1 MNATNP
7 IFGPNRLKI
16 GVFGLNGKG
25 SAHTLVPEAYKPT
38 WPNVLEAARLADG
51 AGYEALV
58 AYARWK
64 GYIPGRVSHPAG
76 IILDPFTFCAGLA
89 QATTHAAVVTTSH
102 APTIHPIAAAKQC
115 ATIDVISG
123 GRLGLNVVAGWNRP
137 ELEMFGAPLREHT
150 DRYAHL
156 AEWLAVIERLWT
168 SEEEF
173 DFEGEFFKVT
183 GGMSMPG
190 PVQRPRPPVMCAGGS
205 DIGRRFACEHGDMC
219 FILLHSEKPED
230 WARQIAD
237 YKTFAREEFGRT
249 VQVWTYAPVV
259 QRDTQEEADRYLQH
273 YSVEMADEESLDG
286 WISGNV
292 ANSKGQPSDV
302 LSRMR
307 RGLAAGGGG
316 TRFVGTAEAIAAKL
330 HELSD
335 AGLDGILFTW
345 VDFADGLRRMN
356 RDILPLLEARGLR
369 QPFRPASGHAA

>member
-25 SAHTLVPEAYKPT
+25 SAHTLVPEAYKPR
-38 WPNVLEAARLADG
+38 WDNVLEAARLADG

-115 ATIDVISG
+115 ATIDIISG
-123 GRLGLNVVAGWNRP
+123 GRLGLNVVAGWNRA

-156 AEWLAVIERLWT
+156 AEWLSVIERLWT
-168 SEEEF
+168 EEEEF
-173 DFEGEFFKVT
+173 DFQGEFFKVA
-183 GGMSMPG
+183 GGMSMPK

-205 DIGRRFACEHGDMC
+205 DIGRRFACQHGDMC
-219 FILLHSEKPED
+219 FILLHSEKPEE
-230 WARQIAD
+230 WARQIAE
-237 YKTFAREEFGRT
+237 YKTFAKEEFGRA

-259 QRDTQEEADRYLQH
+259 QRDTQAEAERYLEH

-286 WISGNV
+286 WITGNV

-316 TRFVGTAEAIAAKL
+316 TRFVGTADAIAAKL

-335 AGLDGILFTW
+335 VGLDGVLFTW

-356 RDILPLLEARGLR
+356 RDVLPLLEGRGLR
-369 QPFRPASGHAA
+369 QPFRPVPSHAA

>member
-25 SAHTLVPEAYKPT
+25 SAHTLVPEAYKPS
-38 WPNVLEAARLADG
+38 WDNVVEAARLADA

-76 IILDPFTFCAGLA
+76 IILDPFTFCAGVA
-89 QATTHAAVVTTSH
+89 QSTTHAAVVTTSH

-115 ATIDVISG
+115 ATIDIISG

-156 AEWLAVIERLWT
+156 AEWLSVIERLWT
-168 SEEEF
+168 EEEEF
-173 DFEGEFFKVT
+173 DFKGEFFTVT
-183 GGMSMPG
+183 GGMSMPQ

-230 WARQIAD
+230 WARQISD
-237 YKTFAREEFGRT
+237 YKTFAKEEFGRT

-259 QRDTQEEADRYLQH
+259 QRDTQVEAERYLEH

-286 WISGNV
+286 WIAGNAASG
-292 ANSKGQPSDV
+292 KGMTAEV
-302 LSRMR
+302 LARMR

-316 TRFVGTAEAIAAKL
+316 TRFIGMADTIAAKL
-330 HELSD
+330 HEVSD

-345 VDFADGLRRMN
+345 VDVADGLRRMN
-356 RDILPLLEARGLR
+356 RDVLPLLEGRGLR
-369 QPFRPASGHAA
+369 QPFRPAPA